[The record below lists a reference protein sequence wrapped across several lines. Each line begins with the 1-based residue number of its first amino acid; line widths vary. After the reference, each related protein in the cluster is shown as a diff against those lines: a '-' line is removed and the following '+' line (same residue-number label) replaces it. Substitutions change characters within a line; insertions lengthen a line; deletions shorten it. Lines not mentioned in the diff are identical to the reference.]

1 MPARALSEVCRPAGA
16 SSSAH
21 LAPGAEYTLTLI
33 APGAEYTLTL
43 IAPGA
48 EYTLTLIAAMTLD

>member
-1 MPARALSEVCRPAGA
+1 VCRPAGA

-33 APGAEYTLTL
+33 A
-43 IAPGA
+43 
-48 EYTLTLIAAMTLD
+48 AMTLD